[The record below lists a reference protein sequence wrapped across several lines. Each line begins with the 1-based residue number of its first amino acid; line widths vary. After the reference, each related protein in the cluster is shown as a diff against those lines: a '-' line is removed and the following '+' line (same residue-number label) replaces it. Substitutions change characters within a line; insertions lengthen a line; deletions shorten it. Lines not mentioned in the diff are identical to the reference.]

1 MLPQNASGVARMDG
15 ASNMTRFTSGKP
27 EHTQGDDGHLGQGA
41 QVGNFTHGNAPLQAA
56 IAFIMV

>member
-1 MLPQNASGVARMDG
+1 MDG
-15 ASNMTRFTSGKP
+15 ASNMTLFTSGKP